1 MQPIP
6 PGHTVRLVPRRPGR
20 RRRLRLMLGGSVAVH
35 LLALLALWWFQPP
48 DEQAPASA
56 VNEVAMVFE
65 SPGGAQASTPSQTP
79 AQTPTVAQG
88 NPNSTNTQPSPETT
102 APSNSPPPDPAPP
115 TPAPPTPTP
124 PAQVASLEQAPP
136 QPEPPATPEQPQPV
150 QPPAEQPQPIP
161 TPSQEPP
168 SVYLRDDSEPA
179 FRPLPRF
186 VMPQPPAPLPAAP
199 PAPRPAPPR
208 RVARPSPQN
217 PFAAPQDWSLNA
229 GPASPTPSR
238 SARGFDLSPSPMG
251 SQSNSNF
258 SYVAGARPT
267 GDWLSAFRRWAQAR
281 VYYPEEAARE
291 GQDGVATVMVEV
303 ERSGHVRSVRLENSA
318 RSPFLDGALVD
329 LFRNATVPPVTS
341 DMPDP
346 VTMMRVQLT
355 YHLIRR

>member
-1 MQPIP
+1 
-6 PGHTVRLVPRRPGR
+6 
-20 RRRLRLMLGGSVAVH
+20 MLAGSVAIH
-35 LLALLALWWFQPP
+35 LLALLALWWFQPEVA
-48 DEQAPASA
+48 EQEPPSA

-65 SPGGAQASTPSQTP
+65 SPGAAQASTPSPNP
-79 AQTPTVAQG
+79 APAPAVAQG

-102 APSNSPPPDPAPP
+102 APASAPPPPPDPAPP
-115 TPAPPTPTP
+115 TPAPPTP
-124 PAQVASLEQAPP
+124 PAQVASLETPP
-136 QPEPPATPEQPQPV
+136 QPQAAPQQPPQPV
-150 QPPAEQPQPIP
+150 QPPAEPPQPVP

-186 VMPQPPAPLPAAP
+186 VMPQPPAPLPPRLTLP
-199 PAPRPAPPR
+199 PALRPSPPR
-208 RVARPSPQN
+208 RFARPSPPNSSQN

-238 SARGFDLSPSPMG
+238 SARGFDMSTSPMG

-258 SYVAGARPT
+258 SFVSGARPT

-291 GQDGVATVMVEV
+291 GQDGVAVVMVEV
-303 ERSGHVRSVRLENSA
+303 ERSGHVRSVKLESSA
-318 RSPFLDGALVD
+318 RSPFLDGALID

-355 YHLIRR
+355 YHLIRH